1 MKKVDVAIIEAL
13 TKALNM
19 SIQQH
24 MASLGSETENINLF
38 KMNFI
43 KKFTDDRVFICKK
56 EYPPC

>member
-19 SIQQH
+19 SSQQH

-56 EYPPC
+56 ESPPC

>member
-24 MASLGSETENINLF
+24 MASLGSDTENINLF
-38 KMNFI
+38 KMFL
-43 KKFTDDRVFICKK
+43 FCS
-56 EYPPC
+56 